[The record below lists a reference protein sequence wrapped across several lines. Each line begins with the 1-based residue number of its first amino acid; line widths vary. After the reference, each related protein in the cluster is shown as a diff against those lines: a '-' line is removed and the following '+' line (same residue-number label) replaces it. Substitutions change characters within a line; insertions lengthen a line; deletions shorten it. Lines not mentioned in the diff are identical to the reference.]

1 MDHNI
6 DAAQLISQTTS
17 QTPRVSKGQD
27 PEKLKEV
34 CQQFEAIFIQ
44 QIYKEMRNTIPNE
57 GYIPRGNADD
67 MYAQLQDME
76 AAKITAERGGIG
88 LAEMMMQQLMDEE

>member
-1 MDHNI
+1 MRG
-6 DAAQLISQTTS
+6 IS
-17 QTPRVSKGQD
+17 
-27 PEKLKEV
+27 
-34 CQQFEAIFIQ
+34 
-44 QIYKEMRNTIPNE
+44 
-57 GYIPRGNADD
+57 PRGNADD